1 MTALSFNGVF
11 TALVTPFTEDGSAI
25 DFDAYRRLLEMQIE
39 AKVAGVVPCGTTGE
53 APTLTS
59 AEQLELI
66 RFTKRVVKN
75 ELPVIAG
82 AGSNATLKSIDAA
95 KAALEAGADAVMI
108 VMPYYSKPSQAGMI
122 RHIEQIAAAVSAPV
136 VLYNIPGRSV
146 VELSVP
152 SMLSVLA
159 SCPNVVAVKDATG
172 GVGSCQ
178 ELLSR
183 AGDRI
188 SVLSG
193 DDPLTLPMM
202 AVGATGVISVA
213 SNLYP
218 KALVQLVEAARRGD
232 FAAAR
237 REQFKLLPVF
247 KVLFEEP
254 SPGPIKAALA
264 SQGWMHSSLRSPM
277 LPVTPEFRQR
287 LLGVL
292 KSYEEVARP

>member
-1 MTALSFNGVF
+1 MTALSFHGVF
-11 TALVTPFTEDGSAI
+11 TALVTPFTPDGSAI
-25 DFDAYRRLLEMQIE
+25 DYDAYRRLLEMQLE

-122 RHIEQIAAAVSAPV
+122 RHVEQIAGAVSAPV

-152 SMLSVLA
+152 SMLAILE

-172 GVGSCQ
+172 GLAHCQ

-183 AGDRI
+183 AGDRV

-202 AVGATGVISVA
+202 AVGASGVISVA

-218 KALVQLVEAARRGD
+218 KALVQLVNAARRGD

-237 REQFKLLPVF
+237 KEQFKLLPVF
-247 KVLFEEP
+247 KALFEEP
-254 SPGPIKAALA
+254 SPAPIKAALA
-264 SQGWMHSSLRSPM
+264 NQGWMQGSLRLPM
-277 LPVTPEFRQR
+277 LPVTQECRQR
-287 LLGVL
+287 LLSVL
-292 KSYEEVARP
+292 KSYEEASS

>member
-1 MTALSFNGVF
+1 MTALSLNGVF

-25 DFDAYRRLLEMQIE
+25 DFDAYRRLLETQIE

-53 APTLTS
+53 APTLTG

-75 ELPVIAG
+75 ELRVIAG
-82 AGSNATLKSIDAA
+82 AGSNATLKSVDAA

-136 VLYNIPGRSV
+136 VLYNIPGRCV
-146 VELSVP
+146 VELSVA

-172 GVGSCQ
+172 GVGHCQ
-178 ELLSR
+178 ELVSR
-183 AGDRI
+183 AGDRVA
-188 SVLSG
+188 VLSG

-218 KALVQLVEAARRGD
+218 KPLVQLVNAARRGE

-237 REQFKLLPVF
+237 REHFKLLPVF
-247 KVLFEEP
+247 KALFEEP

-264 SQGWMHSSLRSPM
+264 SQGWMHESLRLPM
-277 LPVTPEFRQR
+277 LPVTEECRQR

-292 KSYEEVARP
+292 KSYEEAATP